1 MLVNTYPGQ
10 QRIYYGNITKPMAV
24 MYRDILTV
32 PKLSPYSLLHLRFFH
47 ASHEYLQ
54 NVAEYLKDK
63 TLIQEFFGVEYVN
76 RALNLDPHTFCELC
90 QIVKARLLAVKSK
103 GENYD
108 EYEAGG
114 YWAADYVFPPKDI
127 EGFDGTKVILL
138 LYCLRSRYMKAYFL
152 KDKSANAFLIAMG
165 LFMKWIKKMRHQFNV
180 LLPFYK
186 FKSDQEK
193 SMISQASDDFCA
205 ENGIDNGIN
214 AAHAHTQNAHLNSFV
229 SAMWTGLKAM
239 FLTSNMNQNLFPL
252 AVNHYVMFKNC
263 LGWKNPYGEFSIP
276 YHVLF
281 KRIPTH
287 LVSRL
292 KIWGSLCWPITDVYS
307 TNFDYRTA
315 TCYWVGLSER
325 LKGTLVYDPRT
336 NKVFVAGQL
345 RVYEGL
351 DQSGKLLKVPALTR
365 DDLLDDVVY
374 RHYSLNPNMTKVF
387 LSLTI

>member
-1 MLVNTYPGQ
+1 MFFLQKTLKV
-10 QRIYYGNITKPMAV
+10 
-24 MYRDILTV
+24 LTA
-32 PKLSPYSLLHLRFFH
+32 PKLY
-47 ASHEYLQ
+47 
-54 NVAEYLKDK
+54 
-63 TLIQEFFGVEYVN
+63 
-76 RALNLDPHTFCELC
+76 FC
-90 QIVKARLLAVKSK
+90 V
-103 GENYD
+103 
-108 EYEAGG
+108 
-114 YWAADYVFPPKDI
+114 
-127 EGFDGTKVILL
+127 
-138 LYCLRSRYMKAYFL
+138 YCLRSRYMKAYFL
-152 KDKSANAFLIAMG
+152 KDKSANAFLIAMES
-165 LFMKWIKKMRHQFNV
+165 FMKWIKKMRHQFNV

-281 KRIPTH
+281 KKFPTH

-315 TCYWVGLSER
+315 TCHWVDLSER
-325 LKGTLVYDPRT
+325 LK
-336 NKVFVAGQL
+336 
-345 RVYEGL
+345 
-351 DQSGKLLKVPALTR
+351 
-365 DDLLDDVVY
+365 
-374 RHYSLNPNMTKVF
+374 
-387 LSLTI
+387 